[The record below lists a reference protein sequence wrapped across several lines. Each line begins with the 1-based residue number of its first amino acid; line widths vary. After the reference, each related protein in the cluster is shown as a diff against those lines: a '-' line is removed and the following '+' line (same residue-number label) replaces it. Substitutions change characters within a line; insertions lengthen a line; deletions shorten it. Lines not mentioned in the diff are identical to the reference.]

1 MSNYNSIVIGDYHLK
16 DRKHRNSYLEDFEEA
31 VFIETFSRIYD
42 LIIEHNITKL
52 ILLGDTFDTHVK
64 GEALVLFDKFI
75 RGLPNRDSLEIIILN
90 GNHEVVEGV
99 NMKLYYLNMM
109 KDFYKINYNI
119 EVLSFEERDKILYCG
134 HDNIHKLERLNKNF
148 NIVFSHFRSGIT
160 SVAVDE
166 IDIAILE
173 QRAKLVVLGD
183 VHHCLNYS
191 NIVYT
196 NSPIDTSF
204 GSSNELQ
211 DHTPSVLLLNEQT
224 LEWKWATTLTN
235 KFRKYKRV
243 YPSVKKFLE
252 EVDSLRE
259 DAVENNNFY
268 KIIVQ
273 DKKINLRKIDAKDYK
288 EFAILE
294 LMKTDLD
301 FTSEN
306 KEVVIKIAE
315 SLSSNDISDNL
326 LEFIIKNC
334 DHPEYIDAVKSAYA
348 NYEIG
353 VNK

>member
-1 MSNYNSIVIGDYHLK
+1 MSKYNCIVISDFHIK
-16 DRKHRNSYLEDFEEA
+16 DRRHREDYLEAFEEQ
-31 VFIETFSRIYD
+31 VFLQVFTKINEI
-42 LIIEHNITKL
+42 IIENNIKKVVIAGDL
-52 ILLGDTFDTHVK
+52 FDAPCRLESLMLADTFFK
-64 GEALVLFDKFI
+64 
-75 RGLPNRDSLEIIILN
+75 GLPNRDSLEIVAMN
-90 GNHEVVEGV
+90 GNHELIESVGKK
-99 NMKLYYLNMM
+99 MYYLNVM
-109 KDFYKINYNI
+109 KDFFKLNYNV
-119 EVLSFEERDKILYCG
+119 EVVSFEERDKMLYCG
-134 HDNIHKLERLNKNF
+134 HENIHKLERLNKNF
-148 NIVFSHFRSGIT
+148 DIVFSHFRSGMSEI
-160 SVAVDE
+160 VADE
-166 IDIAILE
+166 IDISMLE
-173 QRAKLVVLGD
+173 QRAKLTILGD
-183 VHHCLNYS
+183 IHYQLAYS

-211 DHTPSVLLLNEQT
+211 DHTPSVLLLNTET

-243 YPSVKKFLE
+243 YSSVKKFLE

>member
-1 MSNYNSIVIGDYHLK
+1 MSKYNCLVLGDLHLSDK
-16 DRKHRNSYLEDFEEA
+16 RLRNDYLESFEES
-31 VFIETFSRIYD
+31 VFFEVFSKIYD
-42 LIIEHNITKL
+42 IIIEHNITKL
-52 ILLGDTFDTHVK
+52 ILNGDIFNVPPLNTS
-64 GEALVLFDKFI
+64 LIMFDKFI
-75 RGLPNRDSLEIIILN
+75 KNIPNRENIEIYGID
-90 GNHEVVEGV
+90 GNHCLLEGL
-99 NMKLYYLNMM
+99 NKKAYYLETM
-109 KDFYKINYNI
+109 KDFIKDNYNI
-119 EVLSFEERDKILYCG
+119 EILSFDEIGKHLYCS
-134 HDNIHKLERLNKNF
+134 HKHIHKLERLNKNVD
-148 NIVFSHFRSGIT
+148 IVFSHFRSGI
-160 SVAVDE
+160 SDIANDE
-166 IDIAILE
+166 IDISMLE
-173 QRAKLVVLGD
+173 QRAKLVILSD
-183 VHHCLNYS
+183 IHTRLNYS
-191 NIVYT
+191 NVVYT
-196 NSPIDTSF
+196 GSPIDCHFSA
-204 GSSNELQ
+204 SNELQ
-211 DHTPSVLLLNEQT
+211 DHTPSVLLLNTET